1 MTGGYHSAR
10 DHQGPLEL
18 DADVV
23 VVGSGAGG
31 SVVATELALTG
42 QRVVVLEEGPKVS
55 PADYARMRPSESMRH
70 IWRDGG
76 MTMALGVGDT
86 PSINVTMGRCVGGSS
101 VLTGAVCFRIP
112 DEILREWSD
121 DYGLAGYTPK
131 EMEPFADHVERN
143 IHVEEV
149 PPDMR
154 SRGTQLFAEGAAK
167 RGVELKPLRRNTMG
181 CQGCGRCNFGCPHEA
196 KMSVDQSYLPRA
208 VAAGTEVWSHCRVE
222 RIRVKGRRAVGVTG
236 RVLNRPGGKPG
247 DTLTVHARRVVVAC
261 GAWNAPL
268 LLRRSGIGGHGH
280 VGRHL
285 TVHPAF
291 RGLARF
297 DEPVRGWQGALQ
309 SAYTD
314 AFEKEGITM
323 VGLFV
328 PVGVLGATMPGVGVE
343 HTRAAAH
350 IDQLAIFGG
359 MIHDQGGGR
368 VHRVPGRH
376 DPLVTYRMAKEDRA
390 AIPRVVRLLAEIFA
404 AAGAKE
410 IFLPVLGMRSV
421 TPDDLARIDLER
433 IPGSRFEC
441 SSQHPL
447 GTCRMGTSPE
457 QSVVDANGKCWEVD
471 ELYVAD
477 GSVLPTSLGVN
488 PQLSIMTV
496 ATRIAW
502 HMRDRKLPDQAT

>member
-10 DHQGPLEL
+10 DHDGDLEL

-31 SVVATELALTG
+31 SVVATELATAG
-42 QRVVVLEEGPKVS
+42 QRVLVLEEGPRVP
-55 PADYARMRPSESMRH
+55 PADYGRMRPSESMRH

-76 MTMALGVGDT
+76 MTVALGVGDT

-112 DEILREWSD
+112 DEVLHEWSND
-121 DYGLAGYTPK
+121 HGLAGYTPA
-131 EMEPFADHVERN
+131 EMEPFAEHVEKA

-149 PPDMR
+149 PVHMR

-167 RGVELKPLRRNTMG
+167 RGVELQPLRRNTKG

-208 VAAGTEVWSHCRVE
+208 VRAGADVWSHCRVD
-222 RIRVKGRRAVGVTG
+222 RVRVKNGRAVGVVG
-236 RVLNRPGGKPG
+236 RVLGRPGGKPSG
-247 DTLTVHARRVVVAC
+247 RLAVHARRVVVAC
-261 GAWNAPL
+261 GAWNTPVL
-268 LLRRSGIGGHGH
+268 LQRSGIRGGGH

-309 SAYTD
+309 SAYTE
-314 AFEKEGITM
+314 AFRDDGITLT
-323 VGLFV
+323 GLFV
-328 PVGVLGATMPGVGVE
+328 PVGVLGATMPGVGPE
-343 HTRAAAH
+343 HTRAAAN

-359 MIHDQGGGR
+359 MIHDDGGGR
-368 VHRVPGRH
+368 VHRIPGRRE
-376 DPLVTYRMAKEDRA
+376 PLVTYRMSKKDRA
-390 AIPRVVRLLAEIFA
+390 TVPKVVRLLAEIFA
-404 AAGAKE
+404 DAGAKE
-410 IFLPVLGMRSV
+410 IFLPVLGMRPV
-421 TPDDLARIDLER
+421 APDDLASLDLDR

-447 GTCRMGTSPE
+447 GTCRMSAAPE
-457 QSVVDANGKCWEVD
+457 RGVVDADGKSWEVD

-502 HMRDRKLPDQAT
+502 RMTERA